1 MRPTVMFLLLPLAV
15 VAGIGQSEIK
25 RRFFSSDNINEQSHV
40 ISYSDVYPAVDPNAS
55 TLYAQITNENIN
67 ATCVEAKFEDF
78 CEGKNVIFHK
88 KFSVNNDGS
97 SSYLTNDAV
106 GTDDPYLN
114 FHFQK
119 PINALYDGAEI
130 EIYGKIKKVSGRFF
144 TVSDSRIV
152 RLIKTKKQLQDAESA
167 KQAQLDADIAANL
180 KSFRQ
185 ACYDA
190 YSAAPVGASFS
201 HAHNPLLVE
210 AGFKAT
216 KRFAHDDNGRRT
228 IVICMVSNVS
238 YSWGDRSRYALKCT
252 QNGAGV
258 STQFTLVSK
267 NDCTISE

>member
-190 YSAAPVGASFS
+190 YSAAPVGAARLACVKPAASVRSEPGSNS
-201 HAHNPLLVE
+201 HVE
-210 AGFKAT
+210 EKDPADHVIVSDGASHRPSTPTLHSAKIPVGEL
-216 KRFAHDDNGRRT
+216 KRETTDQHKSTHA
-228 IVICMVSNVS
+228 
-238 YSWGDRSRYALKCT
+238 RS
-252 QNGAGV
+252 
-258 STQFTLVSK
+258 
-267 NDCTISE
+267 